1 MRNKYP
7 KQRIR
12 PHCIWRVITQAKV
25 NQLLLCQ
32 VSCQNTYFLIPKNEM
47 TFSPKTNKR
56 IHAELRT
63 FGEKKQL
70 IQ

>member
-7 KQRIR
+7 KQRISPIAFGELSLR
-12 PHCIWRVITQAKV
+12 PKLISYCYAKFPAKIHISYY
-25 NQLLLCQ
+25 QR
-32 VSCQNTYFLIPKNEM
+32 YEI

-63 FGEKKQL
+63 FGEKRQL